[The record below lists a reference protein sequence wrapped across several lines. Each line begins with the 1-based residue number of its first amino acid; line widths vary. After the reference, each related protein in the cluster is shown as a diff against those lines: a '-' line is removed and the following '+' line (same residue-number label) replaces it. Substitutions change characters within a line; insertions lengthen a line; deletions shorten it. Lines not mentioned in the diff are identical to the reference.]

1 VSVVRMHRGRL
12 ADVDADSP
20 AAWAARDSHRAAA
33 PAVPA
38 ALDLEVAEVQA
49 PVAAFQAAVQD
60 RVKAGAYG
68 LLASN
73 GAIGTDH

>member
-1 VSVVRMHRGRL
+1 MSVVRMHRERL
-12 ADVDADSP
+12 ADAGADSP

-33 PAVPA
+33 PA
-38 ALDLEVAEVQA
+38 ALEGTEVQA

-73 GAIGTDH
+73 GAIGTDP

>member
-1 VSVVRMHRGRL
+1 MHRGRL

-38 ALDLEVAEVQA
+38 ALDLAVAEVQA
-49 PVAAFQAAVQD
+49 PVAAFQAADQD

-68 LLASN
+68 LLASS
-73 GAIGTDH
+73 GAIGTDP